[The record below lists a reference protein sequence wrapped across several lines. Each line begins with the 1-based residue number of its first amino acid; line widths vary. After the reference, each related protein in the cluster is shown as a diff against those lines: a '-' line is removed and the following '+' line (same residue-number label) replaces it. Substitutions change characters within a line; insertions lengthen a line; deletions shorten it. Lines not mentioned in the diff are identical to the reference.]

1 MNKKIGFIGVGNM
14 GSAILKGVVKS
25 VSPALVYIA
34 DANSEKVCSLTNE
47 LHTNASDNFE
57 IAKNCDLIFL
67 GVKPQMMSS
76 LLDEIAPVLSER
88 NGECTIVS
96 MAAGIKTSFY
106 EEYISKG
113 AHIIRIMPNLP
124 VGVGEGT
131 TLISGGK
138 NVTKDELSFLEEI
151 MSKTGIL
158 LKVPENLIDAG
169 CSVSGCGPAF
179 VCLFIEALIEGGVKC
194 GLDKDTATTLAIQTL
209 LGTAKAL
216 KETNTP
222 PDDLR
227 RAVCSPGGS
236 TIKGVETLEEKG
248 LRSTVTSAVEASF
261 KRNIELGNQ

>member
-1 MNKKIGFIGVGNM
+1 MDKRIGFIGVGNM

-34 DANSEKVCSLTNE
+34 DADSEKVQSLSKSLNTNVSS
-47 LHTNASDNFE
+47 NIE
-57 IAKNCDLIFL
+57 IAKTCDCIFL
-67 GVKPQMMSS
+67 GVKPQMMAN
-76 LLDEIAPVLSER
+76 LLEEITPILNDRKGSY
-88 NGECTIVS
+88 TIVS

-106 EEYISKG
+106 EEYISKD
-113 AHIIRIMPNLP
+113 AHVIRIMPNLP

-138 NVTKDELSFLEEI
+138 NATEEDISHLERI

-158 LKVPENLIDAG
+158 LKMSESLIDAG

-179 VCLFIEALIEGGVKC
+179 VCLFIESLAEGGVKC

-209 LGTAKAL
+209 LGTAKTL

-222 PDDLR
+222 PEDLR
-227 RAVCSPGGS
+227 RAVCSPAGS
-236 TIKGVETLEEKG
+236 TIKGVEALEEKG
-248 LRSTVTSAVEASF
+248 LRSTVTNAVEASF